1 MEGHMIRSVQTVSY
15 SQIAAG
21 RYLHEKSLARHVQAV
36 KAVDEAIA
44 ALVVI
49 GMLSLA
55 LLNGV
60 L

>member
-1 MEGHMIRSVQTVSY
+1 MIRSVPY
-15 SQIAAG
+15 SQIAAA
-21 RYLHEKSLARHVQAV
+21 RYLHEKSLARHAMAV